1 MDGTFSVKDYIKYD
15 DWTIYAALKK
25 GLDGKHG
32 DIILNRKH
40 YKCINQTQLIPT
52 KTEQTKM
59 AELEE
64 EYKGKE
70 YYLDN
75 NVFTQWYKLDKDILI
90 YQKDKIQPLS
100 EKSSIVKSM
109 VEKPTPQRFYVEQA

>member
-1 MDGTFSVKDYIKYD
+1 
-15 DWTIYAALKK
+15 
-25 GLDGKHG
+25 
-32 DIILNRKH
+32 
-40 YKCINQTQLIPT
+40 
-52 KTEQTKM
+52 M

-90 YQKDKIQPLS
+90 YQKDQIQPLS